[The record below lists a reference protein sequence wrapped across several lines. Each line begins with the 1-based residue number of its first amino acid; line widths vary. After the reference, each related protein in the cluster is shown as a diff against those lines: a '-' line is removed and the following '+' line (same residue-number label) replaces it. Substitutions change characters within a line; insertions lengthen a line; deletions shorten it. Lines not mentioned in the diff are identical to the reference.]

1 MGAGAFVDHLCF
13 QPSSDFGK
21 TLSDGIMDQR
31 PRTPHRPLLC
41 LCNPVILTQ
50 HEQDY
55 QFSKT
60 RHRPWADDGANH
72 AMYWPS
78 SGGAVKL
85 LTPHPPTD
93 PPSPTIPPPPPPLHQ
108 LGSWERV
115 GIEQGGLRAAS
126 IESSSSLSL
135 GGTSIAAREF
145 GSRSKKLRTAQTDR
159 KMYI

>member
-1 MGAGAFVDHLCF
+1 MCVREREGVWGEMVGGGGGAFVDHLYF

-85 LTPHPPTD
+85 L
-93 PPSPTIPPPPPPLHQ
+93 PSPPPPTPNHIPSSTSLPLPARL
-108 LGSWERV
+108 LGESGDGARRV
-115 GIEQGGLRAAS
+115 AS
-126 IESSSSLSL
+126 
-135 GGTSIAAREF
+135 RF
-145 GSRSKKLRTAQTDR
+145 D
-159 KMYI
+159 